1 MRLNPIL
8 VWSGTVL
15 LVGLTAC
22 SQDTAPTAPTD
33 RPSISANKASTQG
46 SLYLVSFSE
55 TAPAD
60 LQARLTAAG
69 GKVKKISK
77 EAGIAKVVSDA
88 PNFAAQAA
96 AIPGVEGVGKDR
108 IVQWIG
114 PNQRVFR
121 AKSNNKPSTV
131 KGHSIGDN
139 ETFFGSQWD
148 MTAIHAPEAWDA
160 GARGTGVRVAVL
172 DGGLND
178 THIDLAGAVDS
189 RCSASMVDGF
199 EFNQDFDP
207 DGFSHAT
214 HVAGTIAAL
223 DNSIGTIGVAPG
235 TTIIG
240 VKVLQEGNGS
250 FEDVIDGI
258 LYAADPSSTPGK
270 EGCARADIINM
281 SLGATFV
288 PEKGDKA
295 LLKALDKATTFADKH
310 GVLVIASAGNDAL
323 NLDEAK
329 KVVTVPAQ
337 SARVLAVSATAP
349 VGFAL
354 GATNFTRLA
363 SYSNFGKAV
372 IDFAAPGGDFVLPGD
387 DLCAIGPIVAPC
399 FVFDFVLSPATLAPD
414 NTGYFFAAG
423 TSQAAP
429 HVAGVA
435 ALILSKHGGSGSMK
449 PAQLKAA
456 LEQSADDLGK
466 PGFDAVYGHGFVD
479 ALTAILH

>member
-8 VWSGTVL
+8 VWGGTAL

-22 SQDTAPTAPTD
+22 QQDSAPTSPSE
-33 RPSISANKASTQG
+33 RPSISTKQSSTSG
-46 SLYLVSFSE
+46 SLYLLSFGPN
-55 TAPAD
+55 APGD
-60 LQARLTAAG
+60 LQARLAAAG
-69 GKVKKISK
+69 GKVKKISR
-77 EAGIAKVVSDA
+77 EAGIAKVESNA
-88 PNFAAQAA
+88 ANFAALAA
-96 AIPGVEGVGKDR
+96 AIPGVDAVAKNR
-108 IVQWIG
+108 VIRWID
-114 PNQRVFR
+114 PNQRVYK
-121 AKSNNKPSTV
+121 AKTTNKPRSV

-148 MTAIHAPEAWDA
+148 MTAIHAPQAWDL

-178 THIDLAGAVDS
+178 THIDLAGTVDVQ
-189 RCSASMVDGF
+189 CSASMVDGF
-199 EFNQDFDP
+199 AFNQDFDP

-214 HVAGTIAAL
+214 HVAGIIAAL
-223 DNSIGTIGVAPG
+223 DNSVGTIGVAPG
-235 TTIIG
+235 ATIIG
-240 VKVLQEGNGS
+240 VKVLQEGSGS

-270 EGCARADIINM
+270 EGCARADIINL
-281 SLGATFV
+281 SLGATFE
-288 PEKGDKA
+288 PAKGDKA
-295 LLKALDKATTFADKH
+295 FLKVLDRVTTFADKR
-310 GVLVIASAGNDAL
+310 GVLVIAAAGNEAL
-323 NLDEAK
+323 NFDQAK
-329 KVVTVPAQ
+329 TFASVPAQ

-363 SYSNFGKAV
+363 SYSNFGKAIV
-372 IDFAAPGGDFVLPGD
+372 DFAGPGGDAALPGD
-387 DLCAIGPIVAPC
+387 DLCTIAPITVPC

-423 TSQAAP
+423 TSQATP

-435 ALILSKHGGSGSMK
+435 ALILARHGGSGSMT
-449 PAQLKAA
+449 PDQLKAA
-456 LEQSADDLGK
+456 LLQSSDDDGK

-479 ALTAILH
+479 ALRAVQ